1 MKKIIFLLFL
11 IPLSTFGQNEKEI
24 NLPARH
30 TVDFQYPSLT
40 DGPYVFIKE
49 DHFLKKSIKNG
60 VVFSE
65 KLGQDTFNT
74 EYSPKPSTFNN
85 VNKIVALSD
94 IHGQYDL
101 LIKLLINN
109 KIIDEDLIWI
119 FGEGHFVVVGDIF
132 DRGDKVNEVLW
143 FLYDLE
149 IQAKKKG
156 GFVHILLGNHEY
168 MVFQNDL
175 RYIHS
180 KYHKTPFLLGIEYKE
195 LYGKNTVIGKWLRSK
210 PTIIKIN
217 DIMFTHAGISRE
229 FFSSVN
235 FDLDNINR
243 DMRESIDLSIDEMV
257 SNNFYNI
264 YFGEKSLTWYR
275 GYYYHDMTDKQL
287 NKLLDKIEA
296 KHIVVGHSSSDNV
309 LEFYDNIVYCVDS
322 SMKLGEYGEI
332 LLIKNNV
339 FYRGTLSGQLIKL

>member
-1 MKKIIFLLFL
+1 MVKNLTYRDKLIELAKIYKITEVQNYIKNKKYLTTSQIEHILKKNKVP
-11 IPLSTFGQNEKEI
+11 IPTEI
-24 NLPARH
+24 NK
-30 TVDFQYPSLT
+30 SL
-40 DGPYVFIKE
+40 I
-49 DHFLKKSIKNG
+49 
-60 VVFSE
+60 
-65 KLGQDTFNT
+65 
-74 EYSPKPSTFNN
+74 
-85 VNKIVALSD
+85 
-94 IHGQYDL
+94 
-101 LIKLLINN
+101 
-109 KIIDEDLIWI
+109 
-119 FGEGHFVVVGDIF
+119 
-132 DRGDKVNEVLW
+132 
-143 FLYDLE
+143 E

-235 FDLDNINR
+235 FDLDKINR

-287 NKLLDKIEA
+287 NKLLDKIDA

-309 LEFYDNIVYCVDS
+309 LELYDNIVYCVDS

-339 FYRGTLSGQLIKL
+339 FYRGTLSGKLIKL

>member
-1 MKKIIFLLFL
+1 
-11 IPLSTFGQNEKEI
+11 
-24 NLPARH
+24 
-30 TVDFQYPSLT
+30 
-40 DGPYVFIKE
+40 
-49 DHFLKKSIKNG
+49 
-60 VVFSE
+60 
-65 KLGQDTFNT
+65 
-74 EYSPKPSTFNN
+74 
-85 VNKIVALSD
+85 
-94 IHGQYDL
+94 
-101 LIKLLINN
+101 
-109 KIIDEDLIWI
+109 
-119 FGEGHFVVVGDIF
+119 
-132 DRGDKVNEVLW
+132 
-143 FLYDLE
+143 
-149 IQAKKKG
+149 
-156 GFVHILLGNHEY
+156 

-235 FDLDNINR
+235 FDLDKINR

-287 NKLLDKIEA
+287 NKLLDKIDA

-309 LEFYDNIVYCVDS
+309 LELYDNIVYCVDS

-339 FYRGTLSGQLIKL
+339 FYRGTLSGKLIKL

>member
-65 KLGQDTFNT
+65 KLEQDTFNT

-119 FGEGHFVVVGDIF
+119 FGEGHFVIVGDVF
-132 DRGDKVNEVLW
+132 DRGDQVNEVLW

-235 FDLDNINR
+235 FDLDKINR

-287 NKLLDKIEA
+287 NKLLDKIDA

-309 LEFYDNIVYCVDS
+309 LELYDNIVYCVDS

-339 FYRGTLSGQLIKL
+339 FYRGTLSGKLIKL